1 MNPMLTMNSPAMKA
15 PFLFAF
21 LAFAVTSLAQP
32 NLTPG
37 APQTERILV
46 FGGTAHLGTGE
57 VLENAAIG
65 FADGFI
71 DYVGAARRAR
81 ASYLARI
88 PSALGLLCTA

>member
-1 MNPMLTMNSPAMKA
+1 MNPMLTMNSPATKA

-37 APQTERILV
+37 AQQTERILV
-46 FGGTAHLGTGE
+46 LGGTAHLGTGE
-57 VLENAAIG
+57 VIENAAIG

-71 DYVGAARRAR
+71 DYVGAARDVDPKR
-81 ASYLARI
+81 
-88 PSALGLLCTA
+88 